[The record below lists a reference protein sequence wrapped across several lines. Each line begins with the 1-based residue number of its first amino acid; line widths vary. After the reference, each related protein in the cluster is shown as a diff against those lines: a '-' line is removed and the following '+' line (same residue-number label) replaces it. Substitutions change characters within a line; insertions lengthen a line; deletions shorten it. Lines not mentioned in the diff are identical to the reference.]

1 MSQYLLAIDQGTTSS
16 RAIIFD
22 AKGVR
27 VGQSQQE
34 FPQHFPNDGWVEHD
48 PNDLWQSTLTVC
60 QNVLKDT
67 GIDADAIASI
77 GITNQ
82 RETTVLWDTE
92 TGETVYNAIVW
103 QDRRTSQYCQ
113 SLVDKDYSELV
124 QSKQACSSTLTFLR
138 PRFVG
143 SREC

>member
-60 QNVLKDT
+60 QN
-67 GIDADAIASI
+67 
-77 GITNQ
+77 
-82 RETTVLWDTE
+82 
-92 TGETVYNAIVW
+92 
-103 QDRRTSQYCQ
+103 
-113 SLVDKDYSELV
+113 
-124 QSKQACSSTLTFLR
+124 
-138 PRFVG
+138 
-143 SREC
+143 